1 MATIRHA
8 KQTIKNLVADLRA
21 VGYNPSRA
29 LLFGS
34 IAKGVSTPLSD
45 IDVAIWDERFIGCAP
60 FDYEPILPVLRN
72 YPRLELHT
80 FQNQEDAQANPFI
93 EEIEKRGI
101 EIDIS

>member
-1 MATIRHA
+1 MVTIRNA
-8 KQTIKNLVADLRA
+8 KQTIRNLVADLRA
-21 VGYNPSRA
+21 IGYNPSRA
-29 LLFGS
+29 ILFGS
-34 IAKGVSTPLSD
+34 IAKGISTPLSD

-72 YPRLELHT
+72 YSRLELHT

-101 EIDIS
+101 EIDIN